1 MTQCLFWRNP
11 QWLGRR
17 GRGNTDPTKRNW
29 RREGGGRVEQHLEM
43 RMWPGWEGRREIGI
57 KAGWTLE
64 GRRVVLVGAGVG

>member
-1 MTQCLFWRNP
+1 M
-11 QWLGRR
+11 LGRR

-29 RREGGGRVEQHLEM
+29 RGPGVEPHLEIG
-43 RMWPGWEGRREIGI
+43 MWPGRREIGI